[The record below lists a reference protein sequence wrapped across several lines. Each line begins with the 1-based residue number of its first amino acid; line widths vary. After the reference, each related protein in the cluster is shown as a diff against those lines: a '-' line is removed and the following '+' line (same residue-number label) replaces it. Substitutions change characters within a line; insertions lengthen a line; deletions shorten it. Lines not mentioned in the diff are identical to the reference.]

1 MGPCVNIDGK
11 LYHPDEAKVSVF
23 DRGFL
28 YGDSVYE
35 TIRVYAGR
43 PFKFSQH
50 CVRLYAS
57 GKRIGFKLPWS
68 ELLLRERLRTTLE
81 AAGLTDCVLRVVATR
96 GSGQLGLDPGLAV
109 HPKLIVY
116 VLELPQFPARFY
128 HEGCAAHFTDV
139 KRNIKQ
145 AVDPQAKTGNYI
157 NNLLALS
164 EAKASGADDA
174 IMLDVEG
181 RVAEA
186 STANI
191 FVHVDGAW
199 QTPPLDVGILGGITR
214 QTIMDLLKKNN
225 IEVRENVLWPEDLHR
240 AEEIFLCSS
249 LREIVPVAR
258 LGDRVMQQQE
268 KCKTVMAL
276 YQQYVERLA
285 KEPW

>member
-11 LYHPDEAKVSVF
+11 LYHPDEAKISVF

-35 TIRVYAGR
+35 TMRVYAGR
-43 PFKFSQH
+43 PFKFMAH
-50 CVRLYAS
+50 CTRLYDS
-57 GKRIGFKLPWS
+57 GSKIGFILPWS
-68 ELLLRERLRTTLE
+68 ESILEERLVETLRESRMS
-81 AAGLTDCVLRVVATR
+81 DCALRVVATR
-96 GSGQLGLDPGLAV
+96 GTGPLGLDPALAV
-109 HPKLIVY
+109 HPTLLIY
-116 VLELPQFPARFY
+116 VLELPQFPASLY
-128 HEGCAAHFTDV
+128 EQGCVLHLTQI

-145 AVDPQAKTGNYI
+145 AIDPQAKTGNYI

-164 EAKASGADDA
+164 EAKTHGADDA
-174 IMLDVEG
+174 IMLDVDG

-191 FVHVDGAW
+191 FVHVDGVW

-214 QTIMDLLKKNN
+214 QTIIDLLRANK
-225 IEVRENVLWPEDLHR
+225 IEIREKILWPEDLHR